1 MELVQLAWTWNDHV
15 TLWLPWWLVM
25 VMVVMMMYVAEIG
38 INKAIGLYLS
48 GRLKMK
54 MLTEVTVVARLCPM
68 VMSIILSYFLL
79 FLGRLYHRL
88 LHSLHRCL
96 GVLFD
101 NILFVH
107 FEVMESG
114 FWLEL
119 GGRSQDLRLASYL
132 LDWLFRLIIF
142 GLFCSFLSFPLFF
155 TFFDLFLFFQ
165 LFNLSF

>member
-1 MELVQLAWTWNDHV
+1 
-15 TLWLPWWLVM
+15 
-25 VMVVMMMYVAEIG
+25 
-38 INKAIGLYLS
+38 
-48 GRLKMK
+48 
-54 MLTEVTVVARLCPM
+54 
-68 VMSIILSYFLL
+68 
-79 FLGRLYHRL
+79 
-88 LHSLHRCL
+88 L